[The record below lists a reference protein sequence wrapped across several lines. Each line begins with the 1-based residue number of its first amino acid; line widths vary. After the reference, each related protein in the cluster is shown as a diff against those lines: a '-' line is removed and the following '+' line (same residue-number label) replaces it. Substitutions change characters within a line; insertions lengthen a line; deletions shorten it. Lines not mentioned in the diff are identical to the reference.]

1 MAKPRNRGEGGGKKA
16 AAKKNAAT
24 AANGTTSFPW
34 EATAND
40 DAEEPDGKT
49 ARRIAALIE
58 EHKDGPFFIA
68 AGFHKPHVPHTAPKK
83 YFDLYPPNEIA
94 LPTEPADHDKQ
105 IPAIAQN
112 NKYDHD
118 FTKAQARA
126 TISHYFAATTFMDT
140 QVGIVL
146 DALERLDLWKST
158 IVIFIGDHGWH
169 FGEHHGYWA
178 KGSLFDESA
187 RAADR
192 CRTEC
197 EGEQRRL
204 GPGRVR
210 RYLSD
215 DHGTRRRADA
225 EQPARGQLCPL
236 LSDPQQSIKK
246 AVFTV
251 VRRGRS
257 LGRAVRHGT
266 VHLHRVA
273 RWQCAALRL
282 PQRSEGI
289 CQSRLGSPL
298 CSNDHGAERPTQRQ
312 PAIGQPGRGFSAI
325 SLNDYASAGAPW
337 LAGRCRAFER
347 RMQEFTTMRFFLCCF
362 LPMIVLGFRVV
373 PAAAAAQRRSIC
385 FISPPTT

>member
-68 AGFHKPHVPHTAPKK
+68 AGFHKPHVPHTDTKK

-118 FTKAQARA
+118 FTEAQARA

-178 KGSLFDESA
+178 KGSLFDSPA
-187 RAADR
+187 RTADR

-204 GPGRVR
+204 GLVEFVDI
-210 RYLSD
+210 Y
-215 DHGTRRRADA
+215 
-225 EQPARGQLCPL
+225 
-236 LSDPQQSIKK
+236 
-246 AVFTV
+246 
-251 VRRGRS
+251 
-257 LGRAVRHGT
+257 
-266 VHLHRVA
+266 
-273 RWQCAALRL
+273 
-282 PQRSEGI
+282 
-289 CQSRLGSPL
+289 
-298 CSNDHGAERPTQRQ
+298 PT
-312 PAIGQPGRGFSAI
+312 ITE
-325 SLNDYASAGAPW
+325 
-337 LAGRCRAFER
+337 LAGVPTPNNL
-347 RMQEFTTMRFFLCCF
+347 QG
-362 LPMIVLGFRVV
+362 VSFRLY
-373 PAAAAAQRRSIC
+373 
-385 FISPPTT
+385 